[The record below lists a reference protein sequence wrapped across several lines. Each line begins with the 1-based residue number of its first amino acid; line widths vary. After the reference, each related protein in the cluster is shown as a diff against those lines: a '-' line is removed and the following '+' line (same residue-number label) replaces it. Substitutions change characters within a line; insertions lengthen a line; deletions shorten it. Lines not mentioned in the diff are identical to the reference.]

1 MTKEE
6 RHNAILEQLQKRTPI
21 LVSSLAEMLEVSSV
35 TIRKDLTELE
45 NDGKLYR
52 SHGKAIAINPFTI
65 NRSVNEKEKIA
76 PAEKLAIG
84 QQAAKLIEPNDSI
97 ILASGTTIQA
107 FARCLNPSAPL
118 TVVSASLQ
126 VSLSLIKNE
135 NIEIIQLGG
144 VLRHSSQSVVGDYSE
159 QLFGDCS
166 SSKLFLGVDG
176 IDLEFGITT
185 TDMREA
191 HLNKK
196 MIQATQKTYVL
207 ADSSKFGRRGF
218 AKIASIEEIDAI
230 VTDSNIKLTD
240 LQRLDELGI
249 KVIVANV
256 KPDLSSSPQV
266 TE

>member
-1 MTKEE
+1 
-6 RHNAILEQLQKRTPI
+6 
-21 LVSSLAEMLEVSSV
+21 
-35 TIRKDLTELE
+35 
-45 NDGKLYR
+45 
-52 SHGKAIAINPFTI
+52 
-65 NRSVNEKEKIA
+65 
-76 PAEKLAIG
+76 
-84 QQAAKLIEPNDSI
+84 
-97 ILASGTTIQA
+97 
-107 FARCLNPSAPL
+107 
-118 TVVSASLQ
+118 
-126 VSLSLIKNE
+126 
-135 NIEIIQLGG
+135 
-144 VLRHSSQSVVGDYSE
+144 
-159 QLFGDCS
+159 
-166 SSKLFLGVDG
+166 
-176 IDLEFGITT
+176 
-185 TDMREA
+185 MREA